1 MSKLGWIVVGLAFLS
16 GCESASPKVEKLSG
30 MAQGTT
36 WHVSYWSQ
44 ETVDSNKL
52 DAELEVV
59 LAEIDKRCR
68 TIVPI
73 QPSLHS
79 TRERVCLVRWGITLL
94 I

>member
-44 ETVDSNKL
+44 ETVDS
-52 DAELEVV
+52 
-59 LAEIDKRCR
+59 I
-68 TIVPI
+68 
-73 QPSLHS
+73 S
-79 TRERVCLVRWGITLL
+79 
-94 I
+94 